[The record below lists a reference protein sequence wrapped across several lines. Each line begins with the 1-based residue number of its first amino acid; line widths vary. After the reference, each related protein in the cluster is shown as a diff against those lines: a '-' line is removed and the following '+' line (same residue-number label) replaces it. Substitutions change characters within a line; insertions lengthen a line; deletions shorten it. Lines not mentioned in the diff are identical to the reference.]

1 MKLSNETVTIELKN
15 GTVIHGTIVGLDV
28 HMNTH
33 LKNVKLQARNR
44 PAIHLDSLTVRGA
57 TIRSYLLPEA
67 LSLDALLVDD
77 RPKANAAARKEA
89 PTSLKRAPRGGGP
102 RRGGM
107 RGRGRGVGARG

>member
-15 GTVIHGTIVGLDV
+15 GTVVHGTIVGLDV

-33 LKNVKLQARNR
+33 LKNVKVQVRNR
-44 PAIHLDSLTVRGA
+44 PPTHLDSLTVRGA
-57 TIRSYLLPEA
+57 NIRNYLLPEA

-77 RPKANAAARKEA
+77 RPKANATARKEA

-102 RRGGM
+102 RRGGA
-107 RGRGRGVGARG
+107 RGRGRGIGTRA